1 MAELEKYTDGGVM
14 MLLKHS
20 DRQIKNDSNKDIV
33 EERKDLN
40 YSIDMERNGLSP
52 RDFYKQIKD
61 SSYLYGRG
69 SQREAEAVTCCSW
82 VITLPKS
89 ISDYTTVGKDEIKIL
104 NSEAERAFF
113 EGVNQFVSD
122 RYETV
127 FYNRVHYDEGGQPH
141 IHIYFVPQT
150 KLDHD
155 LVHYKT
161 TKTHEVVRTESG
173 RYEFTYRFKLENGER
188 IPLKNYAKMS
198 DYYDTK
204 ISGADVL
211 NKAEL
216 QHFHGDLAEH
226 LRKNNLPGAD
236 SVYSGKTDGKNISVK
251 SLKEFTKATGIT
263 IDGLKE
269 NPLSKDELSE
279 LLDKTELKSSDRCAI
294 EAINSEAT
302 IEKLQTQIHKIE
314 AERAK
319 AATLDKSEELA
330 HKDRQIRELSHTIY
344 EKNQVLSEAAERNIE
359 LEKKLAE
366 MEKTMEAKQEELER
380 AQARVQELEKEKT
393 IEASQTDK
401 TQVWGQATSSWGDK
415 SQSGWGTKFTSFEQE
430 NKEDALIDRNN
441 YIFCN

>member
-1 MAELEKYTDGGVM
+1 MAELEKFTDDGVM

-20 DRQIKNDSNKDIV
+20 DRQLKNDSNKDIV
-33 EERKDLN
+33 EDKKDLN
-40 YSIDMERNGLSP
+40 YSIGMDRNGLSP
-52 RDFYKQIKD
+52 REYYKQIKD

-69 SQREAEAVTCCSW
+69 SQREAETVTCCSW
-82 VITLPKS
+82 VVTLPKS
-89 ISDYTTVGKDEIKIL
+89 VSDYSTVEKDEIKVL
-104 NSEAERAFF
+104 NPEAERAFF

-122 RYETV
+122 RYGTV

-161 TKTHEVVRTESG
+161 AKTHEAFKTESG
-173 RYEFTYRFKLENGER
+173 RYEFKYRFKLENGER

-216 QHFHGDLAEH
+216 QHFHGDLAEY

-236 SVYSGKTDGKNISVK
+236 SIYSGKTDGKNVSVK

-263 IDGLKE
+263 IEELRE
-269 NPLSKDELSE
+269 HPLSKDELAK
-279 LLDKTELKSSDRCAI
+279 LFDKTELKPSDRRAI

-302 IEKLQTQIHKIE
+302 IEKLQTQIHEYE
-314 AERAK
+314 AEKAK
-319 AATLDKSEELA
+319 SVSLDRSEELA
-330 HKDRQIRELSHTIY
+330 RKDEQIRDLSHTIY
-344 EKNQVLSEAAERNIE
+344 EKNQELSQAADRTQE
-359 LEKKLAE
+359 LERKLAE
-366 MEKTMEAKQEELER
+366 MEKSIEAKQAELER
-380 AQARVQELEKEKT
+380 AKARVEELEKEKT
-393 IEASQTDK
+393 IEASQSEK
-401 TQVWGQATSSWGDK
+401 TQGWGQTTTSSWGDK
-415 SQSGWGTKFTSFEQE
+415 SQSGWGTKSTSIEE
-430 NKEDALIDRNN
+430 EKTW
-441 YIFCN
+441 

>member
-1 MAELEKYTDGGVM
+1 MAELEKFTDDGVM

-20 DRQIKNDSNKDIV
+20 DRQLKNDSNKDIV
-33 EERKDLN
+33 EEKKDLN
-40 YSIDMERNGLSP
+40 YSISMERNGLSP
-52 RDFYKQIKD
+52 REYYKQIKD

-82 VITLPKS
+82 VVTLPKS
-89 ISDYTTVGKDEIKIL
+89 VSDYSTVGKDEIKVL
-104 NSEAERAFF
+104 NPEAERAFF

-122 RYETV
+122 RYGTV

-161 TKTHEVVRTESG
+161 TKTHEAVKTESG

-188 IPLKNYAKMS
+188 IPLINYAKMS

-216 QHFHGDLAEH
+216 QHFHGDLAEY

-236 SVYSGKTDGKNISVK
+236 SVYSGKTDGKNVSVK

-263 IDGLKE
+263 IEELRE
-269 NPLSKDELSE
+269 HPLSKDKLAELF
-279 LLDKTELKSSDRCAI
+279 DKTELKTSDRRAI

-302 IEKLQTQIHKIE
+302 IEKLQTQIHEYE
-314 AERAK
+314 AEKAK
-319 AATLDKSEELA
+319 AISLDKSEELA
-330 HKDRQIRELSHTIY
+330 RKDEQIRDLSHTIY
-344 EKNQVLSEAAERNIE
+344 EKNQELSQATEKTTE
-359 LEKKLAE
+359 LEKKLHEMQQTLAE
-366 MEKTMEAKQEELER
+366 KEHALTSANERIKELET
-380 AQARVQELEKEKT
+380 KKT
-393 IEASQTDK
+393 IEVKPTEQPQS
-401 TQVWGQATSSWGDK
+401 WGQESASAWGSATR
-415 SQSGWGTKFTSFEQE
+415 SGWGTNTV
-430 NKEDALIDRNN
+430 NN
-441 YIFCN
+441 EEEKLW

>member
-1 MAELEKYTDGGVM
+1 MAELEKFTDDGVM

-20 DRQIKNDSNKDIV
+20 DRQLKNDSNKDIV
-33 EERKDLN
+33 EDKKDLN
-40 YSIDMERNGLSP
+40 YSISMERDGLSP
-52 RDFYKQIKD
+52 REFYKQIKD

-82 VITLPKS
+82 VVTLPKS
-89 ISDYTTVGKDEIKIL
+89 VSDYTTVVKDEIKVL
-104 NSEAERAFF
+104 NPEAEKAFF

-122 RYETV
+122 RYGTV

-161 TKTHEVVRTESG
+161 TKTHEAIKTESG
-173 RYEFTYRFKLENGER
+173 RYEFTYRFKLENGEK

-216 QHFHGDLAEH
+216 QHFHGDLAEY
-226 LRKNNLPGAD
+226 LRKNNLPGSD
-236 SVYSGKTDGKNISVK
+236 SVYSSKTDGKNVSVK

-263 IDGLKE
+263 IDELKE

-279 LLDKTELKSSDRCAI
+279 LLDKTGLKPSDRRVF

-302 IEKLQTQIHKIE
+302 IEKLQTQIHEYETEK
-314 AERAK
+314 AK
-319 AATLDKSEELA
+319 TVSLDRNDEIA
-330 HKDRQIRELSHTIY
+330 RKDEQIRELSHTVY
-344 EKNQVLSEAAERNIE
+344 EKNQELSHAAEKNME
-359 LEKKLAE
+359 LEKKIAE
-366 MEKTMEAKQEELER
+366 MEKAIEAKQSELER
-380 AQARVQELEKEKT
+380 SKAQIEELEKEKT
-393 IEASQTDK
+393 IEFSRKEK
-401 TQVWGQATSSWGDK
+401 THGWGQTTISSWGEK
-415 SQSGWGTKFTSFEQE
+415 SQSGWGTQNTSIEE
-430 NKEDALIDRNN
+430 EKTW
-441 YIFCN
+441 

>member
-1 MAELEKYTDGGVM
+1 MAELEKFTDDGVM

-20 DRQIKNDSNKDIV
+20 DRHLKNDSNKDIV
-33 EERKDLN
+33 EEKKDLN
-40 YSIDMERNGLSP
+40 YSIEMERNGLSP
-52 RDFYKQIKD
+52 REFYKQIKD

-69 SQREAEAVTCCSW
+69 TQREAEAVTCCSW
-82 VITLPKS
+82 VVTLPKS
-89 ISDYTTVGKDEIKIL
+89 VSDYSTVGKDEIKVL
-104 NSEAERAFF
+104 NPEAEGAFF
-113 EGVNQFVSD
+113 DGVNQFVSD
-122 RYETV
+122 RYDGTV

-161 TKTHEVVRTESG
+161 TKTHEAVRTKSG

-216 QHFHGDLAEH
+216 QHFHGDLAEY

-236 SVYSGKTDGKNISVK
+236 SVYSGKTDGKNVSVK

-263 IDGLKE
+263 IDELKK

-279 LLDKTELKSSDRCAI
+279 LLDKTELKPSDRRAI
-294 EAINSEAT
+294 EAINSEVT
-302 IEKLQTQIHKIE
+302 IEKLQTQIHEIE
-314 AERAK
+314 AEHAK
-319 AATLDKSEELA
+319 ASAHDRSEELA
-330 HKDRQIRELSHTIY
+330 QKDEQIRGLSHTIY
-344 EKNQVLSEAAERNIE
+344 EKNQELAAAADRNAE

-366 MEKTMEAKQEELER
+366 MEKSMEAKQAELER
-380 AQARVQELEKEKT
+380 AKARVEELEKEKT
-393 IEASQTDK
+393 IEASQTEK
-401 TQVWGQATSSWGDK
+401 TQGWGQTTTSSWGDK
-415 SQSGWGTKFTSFEQE
+415 SQSGWGTKSTSIEE
-430 NKEDALIDRNN
+430 EKTW
-441 YIFCN
+441 